1 MKIRSLIA
9 SSLLL
14 GATITQASTYQIF
27 SESMGTVTT
36 TTTIATHE
44 TNDGFDNDDLSFSG
58 TVDLRATT
66 PSTGYTGASGGANVF
81 FTNIIGREFRIDG
94 ISTLGFTSDQLGLSF
109 GAHKNLS
116 ASNMTEL
123 VVEFSTNGT
132 DWTQLSFPA
141 QPTGTGTATWR
152 LVTISNPE
160 LIPISDTLS
169 LRWRQTSSTASLNF
183 RIDDITMIPEPTAVL
198 LGGLGFLGLLR
209 RRR

>member
-9 SSLLL
+9 SSMLL
-14 GATITQASTYQIF
+14 GVSFTQASSYVIF
-27 SESMGTVTT
+27 SESMGTVSVNTS
-36 TTTIATHE
+36 IATHE
-44 TNDGFDNDDLSFSG
+44 TNDGFDNDDLTFSG

-81 FTNIIGREFRIDG
+81 MTNVVGREFRIDG

-109 GAHKNLS
+109 GAYKSIN
-116 ASNMTEL
+116 ASNMTEM

-198 LGGLGFLGLLR
+198 LSGLGLMGLLR